1 MNINKQKLKQ
11 ARPHLGDKGTTQI
24 NKSSNRVSKDATI
37 LEFYGQ
43 VDKVNALL
51 NIIINK
57 TSKKYAEEK
66 SASITKFIE
75 NLSLIIKIN
84 SSIIASIFCSEIR
97 ITYENLKFI
106 EKLAY
111 ELETNYKATDFIW
124 LYTSEI
130 ASYLNLARAEARL
143 MEHLYYKS
151 VRNNTNKKNNKNTA
165 TQKPDVVNITFDDR
179 IIRTILN
186 RESTILFHYA
196 IMWEQFINHSNT
208 GQYTK

>member
-24 NKSSNRVSKDATI
+24 NKSPTRVSKSSAI

-57 TSKKYAEEK
+57 TTKKYADEK

-84 SSIIASIFCSEIR
+84 SSIIASIFCNELK
-97 ITYENLKFI
+97 ITSQNLEFI

-124 LYTSEI
+124 IYKNEI

-151 VRNNTNKKNNKNTA
+151 VKNNNTTPKNT
-165 TQKPDVVNITFDDR
+165 TIINITFNDDY
-179 IIRTILN
+179 IQAILN

-196 IMWEQFINHSNT
+196 IMWEQFINQSNHSNT

>member
-1 MNINKQKLKQ
+1 MNKNNNQILKP

-24 NKSSNRVSKDATI
+24 NKSPNRISKSRAI

-57 TSKKYAEEK
+57 ASKKYSNKK
-66 SASITKFIE
+66 SARAEKFIE

-84 SSIIASIFCSEIR
+84 SSIIASIFCGELR
-97 ITYENLKFI
+97 ITYENLEFI

-124 LYTSEI
+124 LYTNEI
-130 ASYLNLARAEARL
+130 ASYLNLVRAEARL

-151 VRNNTNKKNNKNTA
+151 VQSNTNENNAKNTDRKKA
-165 TQKPDVVNITFDDR
+165 DVTIVTFDDKV
-179 IIRTILN
+179 IRTILN

-196 IMWEQFINHSNT
+196 IMWEQFMD
-208 GQYTK
+208 